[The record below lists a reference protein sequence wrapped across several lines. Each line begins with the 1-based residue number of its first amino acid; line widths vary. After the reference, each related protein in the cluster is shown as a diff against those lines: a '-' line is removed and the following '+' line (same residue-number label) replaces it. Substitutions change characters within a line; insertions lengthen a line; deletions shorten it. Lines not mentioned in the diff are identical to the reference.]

1 MNPVY
6 VPAQSLSNWR
16 ALLAKP
22 DRHWK
27 ENYSAMAIAK
37 AWHYANGFPSA
48 VAKIFKSAGE
58 PFASLTP
65 LLILPEHKVNLP
77 GGKSASQSDVWIL
90 AAHNHG
96 LASITIEGKVS
107 EPLGDTLDVWQI
119 RASDG
124 KKKRLE
130 FVARTIGLS
139 GDLLGT
145 VRYQLLHRSASALIE
160 AERFKAD
167 IALMIVHSFSRENI
181 GLADFQVFTELFG
194 VQSVPN
200 QVFRLG
206 NLSSVPLYAAW
217 MRDVSKEHRL

>member
-1 MNPVY
+1 
-6 VPAQSLSNWR
+6 
-16 ALLAKP
+16 
-22 DRHWK
+22 
-27 ENYSAMAIAK
+27 
-37 AWHYANGFPSA
+37 
-48 VAKIFKSAGE
+48 
-58 PFASLTP
+58 
-65 LLILPEHKVNLP
+65 
-77 GGKSASQSDVWIL
+77 
-90 AAHNHG
+90 
-96 LASITIEGKVS
+96 
-107 EPLGDTLDVWQI
+107 
-119 RASDG
+119 
-124 KKKRLE
+124 
-130 FVARTIGLS
+130 
-139 GDLLGT
+139 